1 MDQFLAFVKGISQ
14 ALLNLNSF
22 VLVPLFLLLMA
33 LIMGARFSKAL
44 RAALTV
50 GVGFVGVAT
59 LTDLFFT
66 VLAPVTQSMVEKW
79 QLSLN
84 VIDVGW
90 GPFMS
95 AIWALP
101 MSLLMLPLFVVLNV
115 VLLLIHFTD
124 TLDIDLWNYALCF
137 YAGMFTYV
145 STNYNMVLAILAFAV
160 CVCII
165 LKLADLIAPRTE
177 EFFGLPGISFPQL
190 VSIAFMPIGWALAK
204 LLDKIPAF
212 RKLDGDPES
221 LRKRFGIFGEPIFM
235 GFVIGLAI
243 SLLAGQGVGASL
255 GVGMTMAGVMVL
267 LPRMVSVLVEGL
279 SPLSETIRER
289 FEKWM
294 PGRKIRIGLDTA
306 VIIGNPSTLA
316 ASIML
321 VPVALLLAAVLPY
334 NRVIPFA
341 DLASIAF
348 AICLITP
355 FVKGNVIKLFII
367 GALIIAF
374 VMLPISTLVAPEI
387 TAIVQ
392 EANMFSLPEGF
403 GTASMV
409 TSFVDGANPIS
420 FVVYHIFSLFA

>member
-145 STNYNMVLAILAFAV
+145 STDHNMVLAILAFAV

-279 SPLSETIRER
+279 SPLIETIRER

>member
-1 MDQFLAFVKGISQ
+1 MNQLLEFIKSFFQ
-14 ALLNLNSF
+14 ALLDFDSF
-22 VLVPLFLLLMA
+22 VLVPLFLLIMA
-33 LIMGARFSKAL
+33 LIMGAKFSKAL

-50 GVGFVGVAT
+50 GVGFVGVST
-59 LTDLFFT
+59 LTNLFFT
-66 VLAPVTQSMVEKW
+66 VLSPVAESMVDRW
-79 QLSLN
+79 GLSLN

-101 MSLLMLPLFVVLNV
+101 ISLLMLPLFVILNV
-115 VLLLIHFTD
+115 FLLLIRYTD

-145 STNYNMVLAILAFAV
+145 ATGHNMVLAILAFAV

-190 VSIAFMPIGWALAK
+190 VSISFMPIGWALAK
-204 LLDKIPAF
+204 GMDKVPF
-212 RKLDGDPES
+212 LRNLNGDSES

-235 GFVIGLAI
+235 GFVIGLVI
-243 SLLAGQGVGASL
+243 SLLAGQGIGGSL
-255 GVGMTMAGVMVL
+255 SVGMTMAGVMVL

-279 SPLSETIRER
+279 SPLSEVIRAR

-306 VIIGNPSTLA
+306 VIIGNPATLA
-316 ASIML
+316 ASVML
-321 VPVALLLAAVLPY
+321 VPVSLLLAAVLPY

-348 AICLITP
+348 ALCLITP

-367 GALIIAF
+367 GVVLIAF

-387 TAIVQ
+387 TSIVQ

-420 FVVYHIFSLFA
+420 FIVYKIFSLFG

>member
-1 MDQFLAFVKGISQ
+1 MDQFLAFVTGISQ

-145 STNYNMVLAILAFAV
+145 STDHNMVLAILAFAV

-243 SLLAGQGVGASL
+243 SLLAGQGIGASL

>member
-1 MDQFLAFVKGISQ
+1 MSQ
-14 ALLNLNSF
+14 LLELIKSLFQVLLDFDSF
-22 VLVPLFLLLMA
+22 VLVPLFLLIMA
-33 LIMGARFSKAL
+33 LVMGAKFSKAL

-50 GVGFVGVAT
+50 GVGFVGVST
-59 LTDLFFT
+59 LTNLFFT
-66 VLAPVTQSMVEKW
+66 VLAPVAESMVERW
-79 QLSLN
+79 DLSLN

-101 MSLLMLPLFVVLNV
+101 ISLLMLPLFVILNII
-115 VLLLIHFTD
+115 LLLVKYTD

-145 STNYNMVLAILAFAV
+145 ATDHNMFLAILAFSV

-177 EFFGLPGISFPQL
+177 DFFGLPGISFPQL
-190 VSIAFMPIGWALAK
+190 VSISFMPIGWVLAK
-204 LLDKIPAF
+204 GMDKVPVL
-212 RKLDGDPES
+212 KNLDGDSES
-221 LRKRFGIFGEPIFM
+221 LRKRFGILGEPIFM
-235 GFVIGLAI
+235 GFVIGLVI
-243 SLLAGQGVGASL
+243 SLLAGQNLGGSL

-279 SPLSETIRER
+279 SPLSEVIRTR

-306 VIIGNPSTLA
+306 VIIGNPATLA

-321 VPVALLLAAVLPY
+321 VPVSLILAAVLPY

-367 GALIIAF
+367 GVFLIAF
-374 VMLPISTLVAPEI
+374 VMLPISTLVSPEI
-387 TAIVQ
+387 TAVVQ
-392 EANMFSLPEGF
+392 EANMFSLPDGF

-409 TSFVDGANPIS
+409 TSFVDGSNPIS
-420 FVVYHIFSLFA
+420 FIVYKIFSLFG

>member
-1 MDQFLAFVKGISQ
+1 MDGILNVIKTASQ
-14 ALLNLNSF
+14 ALLNLNSS
-22 VLVPLFLLLMA
+22 VLVPLLLFLLA
-33 LIMGARFSKAL
+33 LLMGAKSSKAL
-44 RAALTV
+44 RSALTV

-59 LTDLFFT
+59 LTNLFFT
-66 VLAPVTQSMVEKW
+66 VLAPVAQAMVERW
-79 QLSLN
+79 DLSLN

-101 MSLLMLPLFVVLNV
+101 MSLLMLPLFIVLNV
-115 VLLLIHFTD
+115 FLILVRFTN

-145 STNYNMVLAILAFAV
+145 ATEHNMVLAILAFAA

-165 LKLADLIAPRTE
+165 LKLADLIAPQTE
-177 EFFGLPGISFPQL
+177 EFFGLPGVSFPQL
-190 VSIAFMPIGWALAK
+190 VSIAFVPVGWILAK
-204 LLDKIPAF
+204 LLDKIPVI
-212 RKLDGDPES
+212 RDLDGDPES

-243 SLLAGQGVGASL
+243 ALFAGQGIGAAL
-255 GVGMTMAGVMVL
+255 GVGVTMAGVMIL

-279 SPLSETIRER
+279 TPLSEVIREK
-289 FEKWM
+289 FQKWM
-294 PGRKIRIGLDTA
+294 PGREIRIGLDTA
-306 VIIGNPSTLA
+306 VIIGHPSTLA

-321 VPVALLLAAVLPY
+321 VPVALVLAAVLPY

-355 FVKGNVIKLFII
+355 IVKGNVIKLFII
-367 GALIIAF
+367 GVIMIAF
-374 VMLPISTLVAPEI
+374 VMLPIATAVSPEI
-387 TAIVQ
+387 TQIVR
-392 EANMFSLPEGF
+392 EANMFSLPDGF

-409 TSFVDGANPIS
+409 SSFVDGANPIS
-420 FVVYHIFSLFA
+420 FLVYKLFSLFG

>member
-145 STNYNMVLAILAFAV
+145 STDHNMVLAILAFAV

-374 VMLPISTLVAPEI
+374 VMLPISTLVAPEV

-420 FVVYHIFSLFA
+420 FVVYYIFSLFA

>member
-1 MDQFLAFVKGISQ
+1 MDQFLAFVKSISQ
-14 ALLNLNSF
+14 SLLNLNSF

-33 LIMGARFSKAL
+33 LIMGAKFSKAL

-101 MSLLMLPLFVVLNV
+101 MSLLMLPLFVILNV
-115 VLLLIHFTD
+115 VLLLIRFTD

-145 STNYNMVLAILAFAV
+145 STGHNMVLAILAFAV

-204 LLDKIPAF
+204 LLDKIPWF

-235 GFVIGLAI
+235 GFVIGLVI
-243 SLLAGQGVGASL
+243 SLLAGQGIGGSL

-279 SPLSETIRER
+279 SPLSEVIRDR

-367 GALIIAF
+367 GVLIIAF

-420 FVVYHIFSLFA
+420 FFVYHIFSLFA

>member
-145 STNYNMVLAILAFAV
+145 STDHNMVLAILAFAV

-243 SLLAGQGVGASL
+243 SLLAGQGIGASL

-420 FVVYHIFSLFA
+420 FVVYYIFSLFA

>member
-145 STNYNMVLAILAFAV
+145 STDHNMVLAILAFAV

>member
-145 STNYNMVLAILAFAV
+145 STDHNMVLAILAFAV

-392 EANMFSLPEGF
+392 EANMFNLPEGF

>member
-145 STNYNMVLAILAFAV
+145 STDHNMVLAILAFAV

-243 SLLAGQGVGASL
+243 SLLAGQGIGASL